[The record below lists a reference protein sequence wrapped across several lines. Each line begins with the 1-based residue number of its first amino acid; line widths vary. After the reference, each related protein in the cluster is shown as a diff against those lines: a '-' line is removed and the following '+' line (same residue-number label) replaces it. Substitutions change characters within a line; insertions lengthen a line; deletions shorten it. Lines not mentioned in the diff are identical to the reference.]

1 MKPTVISMFSGIG
14 GLDLGF
20 ERAGFEIV
28 RQCEIDPFCRR
39 VLTKH
44 WPDVPCHDDVKTM
57 TFTEGE
63 ADGIIGGFPCQD
75 ISNAGRRAGITGERS
90 GLYGELVRAICV
102 VRPRFAVLENVAA
115 LLERGLGTVL
125 GDLAEVWYDAEWD
138 CVSAG
143 SIGAPHFRERIF
155 ILAHRC
161 GEGIPRSFTR
171 GSAGETG
178 SWGWRGEADLCAI
191 AAAPFDETDRWP
203 QPLVRRVDDGVSAFV
218 DRRERIKGCGNA
230 VVPQVAEVVANMV
243 SDSLGLEVRK

>member
-1 MKPTVISMFSGIG
+1 MRPTVISMFSGIG

-39 VLTKH
+39 VLAKH

-90 GLYGELVRAICV
+90 GLYGELVRSVRV

-115 LLERGLGTVL
+115 LLERGMGTVL
-125 GDLAEVWYDAEWD
+125 GDLAEIGYDAEWD
-138 CVSAG
+138 CISAG
-143 SIGAPHFRERIF
+143 SVGAPHLRERIF
-155 ILAHRC
+155 IFAHRD
-161 GEGIPRSFTR
+161 GAG
-171 GSAGETG
+171 GSGLVAWPDTCEVG
-178 SWGWRGEADLCAI
+178 SRRWGGEADLCAVVESPHI
-191 AAAPFDETDRWP
+191 GNDRWP
-203 QPLVRRVDDGVSAFV
+203 APLLRRVDDGIPARV
-218 DRRERIKGCGNA
+218 DRLKAVGNA
-230 VVPQVAEVVANMV
+230 VDCVVAEYVASAV
-243 SDSLGLEVRK
+243 AATFFAEVKR